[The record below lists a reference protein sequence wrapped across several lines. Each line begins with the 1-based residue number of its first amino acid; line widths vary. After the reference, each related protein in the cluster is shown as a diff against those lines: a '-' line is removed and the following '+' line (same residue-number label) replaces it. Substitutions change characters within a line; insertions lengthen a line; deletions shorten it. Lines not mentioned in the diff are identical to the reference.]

1 MYHDPAGYGIL
12 ELPAWT
18 VVGRDDIALAADD
31 ADPFIR
37 AVRPMAVRRWR
48 DHGETGPAGEL
59 RATVDRGAATP
70 TVRAAI
76 GRPRVVFRRPTP
88 TRGMDDSSD
97 RDPMRRGPSRFE
109 DAEQAVHRVDE
120 PPSGSPPGTPTANA
134 DESPLRTVGAAV
146 ALGVGGILVLGLV
159 TGVIGLAGGAVG
171 LSFEVLSLVS
181 IAVGQYV
188 GFIGL
193 GAAYLRARGFG
204 WRRLRSYLGVRLPT
218 LREVGII
225 AAGYATIIG
234 TLLVVVSVALRFLP
248 EPAENGGA
256 ETFASNP
263 ELVPAGI
270 VVMFLVVG
278 PAEEFLFRGVVQNRL
293 RERLSAVPAI
303 AAAAVIFASLHVIA
317 LAGSPDAIAVT
328 VGLLLVPGIVLGA
341 VYEYTG
347 NLVVPWLLHSTHN
360 SVLLTILLLGSMA
373 GENVGFLSALV

>member
-1 MYHDPAGYGIL
+1 
-12 ELPAWT
+12 
-18 VVGRDDIALAADD
+18 
-31 ADPFIR
+31 
-37 AVRPMAVRRWR
+37 
-48 DHGETGPAGEL
+48 
-59 RATVDRGAATP
+59 
-70 TVRAAI
+70 
-76 GRPRVVFRRPTP
+76 
-88 TRGMDDSSD
+88 MDDPSD
-97 RDPMRRGPSRFE
+97 RDPMRRNSSRFE
-109 DAEQAVHRVDE
+109 DAERAVRSVDE
-120 PPSGSPPGTPTANA
+120 SPSGSPGPGTPAANT

-159 TGVIGLAGGAVG
+159 TGVVGLVGGAAG
-171 LSFEVLSLVS
+171 LSFGVLSLVS
-181 IAVGQYV
+181 LAVGQYV

-218 LREVGII
+218 LREVGIV

-263 ELVPAGI
+263 ELIPAGI

-317 LAGSPDAIAVT
+317 LAGSPDAVAVT
-328 VGLLLVPGIVLGA
+328 VGLLLVPGVVLGA

-360 SVLLTILLLGSMA
+360 SVLLTILLFGSMA

>member
-1 MYHDPAGYGIL
+1 M
-12 ELPAWT
+12 
-18 VVGRDDIALAADD
+18 
-31 ADPFIR
+31 
-37 AVRPMAVRRWR
+37 
-48 DHGETGPAGEL
+48 
-59 RATVDRGAATP
+59 
-70 TVRAAI
+70 
-76 GRPRVVFRRPTP
+76 
-88 TRGMDDSSD
+88 
-97 RDPMRRGPSRFE
+97 
-109 DAEQAVHRVDE
+109 
-120 PPSGSPPGTPTANA
+120 
-134 DESPLRTVGAAV
+134 
-146 ALGVGGILVLGLV
+146 
-159 TGVIGLAGGAVG
+159 TGVQTCA
-171 LSFEVLSLVS
+171 
-181 IAVGQYV
+181 
-188 GFIGL
+188 
-193 GAAYLRARGFG
+193 
-204 WRRLRSYLGVRLPT
+204 LP
-218 LREVGII
+218 I
-225 AAGYATIIG
+225 
-234 TLLVVVSVALRFLP
+234 LLVVSVALRFLP